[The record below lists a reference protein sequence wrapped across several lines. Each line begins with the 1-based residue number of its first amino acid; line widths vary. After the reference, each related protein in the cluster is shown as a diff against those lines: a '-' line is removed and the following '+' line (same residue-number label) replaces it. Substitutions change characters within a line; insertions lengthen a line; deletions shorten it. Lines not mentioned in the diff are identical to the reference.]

1 MQRPLISV
9 VTVLLVLFAT
19 ALAFAGDDKPRIA
32 IAEVNPWTHLD
43 VANDPDAFQ
52 FAIVTD
58 RTGNERPGV
67 FTDAIRKLNLLQPE
81 FVMSVGDLIEGSE
94 DREIINA
101 EWDEFDSFVEALE
114 MPFFYVPGNHD
125 IGNQVMADIWEQR
138 FGRSY
143 YSFVYRDVLFV
154 CLNTESPE
162 TRISTAQ
169 IAWLEDELA
178 AHKDVRWT
186 LVFMHKPLWAYV
198 DSGTDELWDTGW
210 TQVEQALRGRKHTV
224 FAGHWHSYTKYL
236 RNDSR
241 YFILATTGGGS
252 SLRGPMYGAFDHVVW
267 VTMTDSGPR
276 IANLLLDGIWDED
289 IRTEAVARM
298 VEQLI
303 YDRVVRV
310 GTIMH
315 RPNPLWRC
323 RVLYQRKKERK
334 RFAPAPGRHP
344 PV

>member
-1 MQRPLISV
+1 MWPTTPMHFSSPSSPTAR
-9 VTVLLVLFAT
+9 AT
-19 ALAFAGDDKPRIA
+19 SAPVSSQI
-32 IAEVNPWTHLD
+32 
-43 VANDPDAFQ
+43 
-52 FAIVTD
+52 
-58 RTGNERPGV
+58 
-67 FTDAIRKLNLLQPE
+67 AIRKLNLLQPE

-186 LVFMHKPLWAYV
+186 LVFMHKPLWAYATLERT
-198 DSGTDELWDTGW
+198 SCGTPAGRRSSRRCAAVSTRCLPGTG
-210 TQVEQALRGRKHTV
+210 TAI
-224 FAGHWHSYTKYL
+224 
-236 RNDSR
+236 RNTS
-241 YFILATTGGGS
+241 ATTVAIS
-252 SLRGPMYGAFDHVVW
+252 FS
-267 VTMTDSGPR
+267 PR
-276 IANLLLDGIWDED
+276 PV
-289 IRTEAVARM
+289 AVARFA
-298 VEQLI
+298 
-303 YDRVVRV
+303 DRCTARS
-310 GTIMH
+310 IM
-315 RPNPLWRC
+315 
-323 RVLYQRKKERK
+323 
-334 RFAPAPGRHP
+334 
-344 PV
+344 